1 MSGPPVDTGLNI
13 GPGGPAAPALI
24 AAAFDG
30 DLDAVRRI
38 LSGGAD
44 VNVTDPFSGLSALHI
59 AAGRDDLAMC
69 RLLIDHNARFFA
81 DGFGRWPTIVAAECR
96 VSVAVCDFIV
106 EAEAAFLARD
116 TARYS

>member
-1 MSGPPVDTGLNI
+1 MSRPPVDTGFHHRPSGSFIPELV
-13 GPGGPAAPALI
+13 
-24 AAAFDG
+24 AAAFAG
-30 DLDAVRRI
+30 DLATVER
-38 LSGGAD
+38 LLHGGTD
-44 VNVTDPFSGLSALHI
+44 IDVTDPVSGMSALHI

-69 RLLIDHNARFFA
+69 ELLIDHNARFFA

-96 VSVAVCDFIV
+96 VSEAVCDFIV